1 MKAFRNITGAIL
13 VLFLMAGCATVK
25 TDQEW
30 GKVKE
35 IAYERFGEEIVWEQ
49 SEAEEQRI
57 QNEVGRLLTNG
68 LSRDDAVRI
77 ALINNRQLQRAFEEV
92 GISKS
97 DLIQAGLFS
106 NPSLDVLFRFPSGG
120 GRTNIEAT
128 ALIPISDLW
137 KIPFQK
143 KVASARME
151 AAILHTGQV
160 VVETAAEAK
169 RSYDSVY
176 YLSMNEKEGKEI
188 LRKFRE
194 LSDQVSLRKNFG
206 FKSDQDVYLSQI
218 MVFEAELELA
228 RIQSELATAKAKLSR
243 VMGLKPSQMNYEF
256 VLREEHGAFANLPDL
271 ETAIRYALDHRLEV
285 QMAKFTIHQTEK
297 ALELERMRI
306 FKHIG
311 LGASYERDIEGTSA
325 FGPAVDIQLPLFD
338 QNQAQVARAQYRIRQ
353 ERRRLQALEG
363 QIREEV
369 TKDLEQI
376 ALFQTRKQSFGE
388 KIIPLREKILE
399 YAEKWVDAMQL
410 NRLYL
415 LEAQRGLLQSRK
427 EHLEVLT
434 ELQHALVDLEL
445 HLGGK
450 LP

>member
-1 MKAFRNITGAIL
+1 MKTFRNMIAAL
-13 VLFLMAGCATVK
+13 LLLFMMAGCATVK
-25 TDQEW
+25 TDREW
-30 GKVKE
+30 GKLKE
-35 IAYERFGEEIVWEQ
+35 IAYERSGEEIVWEQ

-57 QNEVGRLLTNG
+57 QNEVGRLLADG

-137 KIPFQK
+137 KIPFRK

-151 AAILHTGQV
+151 ATILHTGQIV
-160 VVETAAEAK
+160 IETAAEAK
-169 RSYDSVY
+169 RSYDIVY
-176 YLSMNEKEGKEI
+176 YLSMSEKEMKEI

-194 LSDQVSLRKNFG
+194 LSDQVSLRKDFG
-206 FKSDQDVYLSQI
+206 FMSDQDVYLSQI

-228 RIQSELATAKAKLSR
+228 RIQSELATTKIKLNR
-243 VMGLKPSQMNYEF
+243 VMGLKPSRMNYEF
-256 VLREEHGAFANLPDL
+256 VLREEHGAFANIPDL
-271 ETAIRYALDHRLEV
+271 ERGIQYALDHRLEV
-285 QMAKFTIHQTEK
+285 RMAKFRILQAEK
-297 ALELERMRI
+297 ALELERMRV
-306 FKHIG
+306 FKHVG
-311 LGASYERDIEGTSA
+311 LGASYERDVEGTSV

-369 TKDLEQI
+369 AKDLERI
-376 ALFQTRKQSFGE
+376 SLFQTRKQSFGE

-399 YAEKWVDAMQL
+399 YAEKWVRAMQL
-410 NRLYL
+410 NRLSL
-415 LEAQRGLLQSRK
+415 LEAERGLLQSRK
-427 EHLEVLT
+427 EYLGVLK
-434 ELQHALVDLEL
+434 ELQHTLVDLEL
-445 HLGGK
+445 HLGGR